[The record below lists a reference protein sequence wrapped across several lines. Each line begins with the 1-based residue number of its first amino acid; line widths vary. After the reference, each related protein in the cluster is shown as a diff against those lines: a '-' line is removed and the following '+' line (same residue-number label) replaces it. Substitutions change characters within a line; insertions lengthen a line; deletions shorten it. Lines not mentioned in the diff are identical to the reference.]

1 MPSDNQISKKF
12 LNRFLNFGIYFFIF
26 WYILL
31 CVVNYLNQRPLWNDE
46 ECVFLSLKSYTA
58 KQMFSQQL
66 MSLQVFPRVYLF
78 FIQAFSRLFDFHI
91 LSLRFPSFVCMILAF
106 FIWLKLAKYELKN
119 KLEYL
124 TFVLCWCASSM
135 LIYYSSELKQYSM
148 DVLVAALYLLFIYK
162 LEEIKQK
169 NNNFVYAFMLFAL
182 PFLGLLSY
190 TAFFFPP
197 IILYNFIVLSR
208 TNKAYLKD
216 IFVLGTA
223 FGVSL
228 AVSYVFDMRLRPSGI
243 LSTAWQDYFISLK
256 SVGEFFKT
264 FGEGV
269 MNLFVRWLVESPRSI
284 KRLGVVFMIFG
295 MFNLVYSFFKY
306 VKKEH
311 CVIKSLNTIS
321 FILFLE
327 LLIAGV
333 LQKYPFTVPRT
344 SLFYCPIVLY
354 LTIKGIGALKEFNKY
369 AYVVVQGLFLMFLV
383 FLTIALSR
391 LIFTG
396 QSVFASVL

>member
-1 MPSDNQISKKF
+1 M
-12 LNRFLNFGIYFFIF
+12 R
-26 WYILL
+26 
-31 CVVNYLNQRPLWNDE
+31 V
-46 ECVFLSLKSYTA
+46 LSLKSYTA

>member
-1 MPSDNQISKKF
+1 MPSHNQVSVKP
-12 LNRFLNFGIYFFIF
+12 LDRFLNFGIYFFIF

-46 ECVFLSLKSYTA
+46 ECVFLSLKSYTL
-58 KQMFSQQL
+58 KQMFSQPL

-78 FIQAFSRLFDFHI
+78 FIQTFSRLFDFHI
-91 LSLRFPSFVCMILAF
+91 LSLRFPSFACMILAF
-106 FIWLKLAKYELKN
+106 FIWLRLAKSEMEN

-124 TFVLCWCASSM
+124 TFVLSWCASSM

-148 DVLVAALYLLFIYK
+148 DVLVAALYLLFIFK
-162 LEEIKQK
+162 ASRLKQDK
-169 NNNFVYAFMLFAL
+169 RNFIYVAMLLTL

-197 IILYNFIVLSR
+197 IILYNFAVLSR

-228 AVSYVFDMRLRPSGI
+228 AVSYTFDMRLRPLEI
-243 LSTAWQDYFISLK
+243 LSTSWQDYFISLK

-269 MNLFVRWLVESPRSI
+269 MNLFVRWFAENPRSI

-295 MFNLVYSFFKY
+295 MFNLVYSFLKY
-306 VKKEH
+306 IKKEH
-311 CVIKSLNTIS
+311 CMIKSLNTIS

-333 LQKYPFTVPRT
+333 FQKYPFTVPRT

-354 LTIKGIGALKEFNKY
+354 LTIKGIGALKEVNKY
-369 AYVVVQGLFLMFLV
+369 AYAAVQGLFLVFLV

-396 QSVFASVL
+396 QGVFAPIL